1 MLAKPIVI
9 EESVPKVVPSLAAIF
24 ELLELYDHSI
34 APEIETS
41 ARAVFAVR
49 VTAAASAVVPKS
61 NLRIT
66 YPLYGISFLLTE
78 NS

>member
-1 MLAKPIVI
+1 M
-9 EESVPKVVPSLAAIF
+9 PSLAVIF

-41 ARAVFAVR
+41 AKAALAVR
-49 VTAAASAVVPKS
+49 VAAAASAVVPKS
-61 NLRIT
+61 NLRIAD
-66 YPLYGISFLLTE
+66 PLYFISFLIEE